1 MSKRGNG
8 EGTIFFSEKLNRWV
22 GQFTAGRKADGKLNR
37 KSVYGKTRKEVKE
50 KITKALA
57 DVQTKS
63 FIDKSDITVEMLGK
77 EIIDNKFNAN
87 LISESTYGRTLETFQ
102 HIQKS
107 DIADIKIQDITTS
120 ELQDFLNSKKDY
132 ANSYIDKF
140 YEMLGRIFEEA
151 IKRNLILKN
160 PLKYVVKPK
169 STKKDKEVEALTI
182 EEQKAFVKE
191 LENEQYKNIF
201 LIALHTGM
209 RIGEILSLKPSD
221 IDLENNLINI
231 DNTLTKNVEG
241 KYIIG
246 DTTKTYSSTRKIP
259 ITIILKPIL
268 EDSLK
273 NYISNKNN
281 LLFCHLNGSIIAP
294 NTINAHFKKVCKNAN
309 IRVVIKPKKKKWKN
323 GKTTLVNLKTS
334 NVNTHMLR
342 HTYATRCIEAGIPAP
357 VLQKLLGHKDISVTI
372 NTYTTIFNKFKETA
386 LDNYIKYIQNM

>member
-8 EGTIFFSEKLNRWV
+8 EGTIYFSKKLNKWV

-37 KSVYGKTRKEVKE
+37 KSVYGNTRKEVKE
-50 KITKALA
+50 KMTKALA

-87 LISESTYGRTLETFQ
+87 LISQSTYGRTLETFQ
-102 HIQKS
+102 HIEKS
-107 DIADIKIQDITTS
+107 DIAEIKIQDITTS
-120 ELQDFLNSKKDY
+120 ELQDFLNSKTNY

-151 IKRNLILKN
+151 IRRNLILKN

-209 RIGEILSLKPSD
+209 RIGEILALKPSD

-268 EDSLK
+268 EDSLM
-273 NYISNKNN
+273 NYINSKNN
-281 LLFCHLNGSIIAP
+281 LLFCHLNGSIIAT
-294 NTINAHFKKVCKNAN
+294 NTINA
-309 IRVVIKPKKKKWKN
+309 
-323 GKTTLVNLKTS
+323 
-334 NVNTHMLR
+334 
-342 HTYATRCIEAGIPAP
+342 
-357 VLQKLLGHKDISVTI
+357 
-372 NTYTTIFNKFKETA
+372 IFNATA
-386 LDNYIKYIQNM
+386 KKSYKKRRKNTKSIKI